1 MSVGTCSIQTSK
13 VKETIALLAI
23 YTNLDIK
30 KKKKNLMRIVKIPTR
45 CQNYLVIDV
54 ILILLIDTID
64 YRPFIIKFGLT
75 N

>member
-1 MSVGTCSIQTSK
+1 MFVGTSSIQTSK
-13 VKETIALLAI
+13 GKKTIALLTI

-54 ILILLIDTID
+54 ILTVLIDTID
-64 YRPFIIKFGLT
+64 YRPFIIKFGLA

>member
-1 MSVGTCSIQTSK
+1 MYVGTCSIQTSK

-30 KKKKNLMRIVKIPTR
+30 KKKNLMRIVKIPTR

-54 ILILLIDTID
+54 ILIVLIDTID